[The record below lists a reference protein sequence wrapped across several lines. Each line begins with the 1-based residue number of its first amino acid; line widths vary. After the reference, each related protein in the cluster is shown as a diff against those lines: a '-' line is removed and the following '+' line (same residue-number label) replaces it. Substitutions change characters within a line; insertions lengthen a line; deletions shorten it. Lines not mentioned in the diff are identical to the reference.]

1 MSEKPEQ
8 PKERG
13 SENRSGGIDVSG
25 GDVHA
30 GGDIVGRDK
39 VTSTT
44 QHINTGG
51 GAFVGGRVNTSGGKF
66 VGRDDYST
74 TGLSGEEIAKLFESI
89 YAKIEARLSTSEAD
103 KADLKAEVKDVQAE
117 VAKGE
122 KADEG
127 FLTRHLRN
135 IGRMAPDILEV
146 VLATL
151 ANPAVGLGMVGK
163 KITERA
169 KGAV

>member
-1 MSEKPEQ
+1 MSEKPEL
-8 PKERG
+8 PEERG
-13 SENRSGGIDVSG
+13 SEYRSGGVDVSG

-30 GGDIVGRDK
+30 GGDVVGRDK
-39 VTSTT
+39 VTSAT

-51 GAFVGGRVNTSGGKF
+51 GAFVVGGVNTGGGKF

-74 TGLSGEEIAKLFESI
+74 TGLTGDEVARLFESI
-89 YAKIEARLSTSEAD
+89 YARIDARPNTSDAD
-103 KADLKAEVKDVQAE
+103 KADLKADVQEVQAE
-117 VAKGE
+117 AAKGE
-122 KADEG
+122 QANEG
-127 FLTRHLRN
+127 FLARRLRN

-163 KITERA
+163 KIAERA
-169 KGAV
+169 KGGA

>member
-1 MSEKPEQ
+1 MSDKPEQ
-8 PKERG
+8 PEKQDPG
-13 SENRSGGIDVSG
+13 SRSGGVNITGKETHIG
-25 GDVHA
+25 GDV
-30 GGDIVGRDK
+30 VGRDK
-39 VTSTT
+39 IISPG
-44 QHINTGG
+44 QYIDTGG
-51 GAFVGGRVNTSGGKF
+51 GAYIGGDVSTGGGKF

-74 TGLSGEEIAKLFESI
+74 TGLSGEEVARLFESI
-89 YAKIEARLSTSEAD
+89 YDRIDARPNTGDAD

-117 VAKGE
+117 AAKGE

-151 ANPAVGLGMVGK
+151 ANPAVGLGMAAK
-163 KITERA
+163 KIAEKA

>member
-1 MSEKPEQ
+1 MSKKPEQ
-8 PKERG
+8 PEEQG
-13 SENRSGGIDVSG
+13 SENRSGGVDVSG

-30 GGDIVGRDK
+30 GGDVAGRDK
-39 VTSTT
+39 VTSAT

-51 GAFVGGRVNTSGGKF
+51 GAFVGGSVNTGGGKF
-66 VGRDDYST
+66 VGRDDRST
-74 TGLSGEEIAKLFESI
+74 TGLTGEEVARLFESI
-89 YAKIEARLSTSEAD
+89 YAKIEARPSTSDAD

-151 ANPAVGLGMVGK
+151 ANPAVGLGMAAK
-163 KITERA
+163 KIAEKA